1 MITETDK
8 KHPYTKELQKTLDV
22 ARLKISCLEK
32 RVELIDKYY
41 FTKHLLSFLN
51 SAYSKNEAM
60 LTKIATQNEISA
72 LKRVIK
78 EKEQYFV
85 EYMKQYVEDIEEV
98 ESNFERVV
106 KEANEKAK
114 TNETLRVFLSKIIWE
129 NLEKNTEAKI
139 YFYKQIKKQLK

>member
-1 MITETDK
+1 MVTESDK

-22 ARLKISCLEK
+22 ARLKINCLEK
-32 RVELIDKYY
+32 RIKLIDKKY
-41 FTKHLLSFLN
+41 FSKNLFSFLIN
-51 SAYSKNEAM
+51 SYDRNEAT

-98 ESNFERVV
+98 ESNFDRVV

-114 TNETLRVFLSKIIWE
+114 TNSTLKDFLSKIIWE

>member
-1 MITETDK
+1 MITTSDK

-32 RVELIDKYY
+32 RLELIEKMY
-41 FTKHLLSFLN
+41 FSKHLFSFFI
-51 SAYSKNEAM
+51 SPYVRNEAT
-60 LTKIATQNEISA
+60 LTKITTQNEISA

-106 KEANEKAK
+106 KEANDKAK